1 MAGQTCPRENA
12 GRLSCDPDRLRSPEK
27 QHQLRNINSPVPIVS
42 AFRTALFRIP
52 AVLLAVLLALC
63 SLATRA
69 AYLDNVEVDTS
80 GKNVLIRIHFNT
92 RFQYLR
98 HVPEK
103 QGEVLQ
109 IFLRQQ
115 AGNVPPPAV
124 EETKSLAATD
134 LTPKIFV
141 TYPLQTGVPTKQL
154 LVKFDRTVQFQ
165 VRQGVDPFSIEI
177 VLQPV
182 VVAKPRKPT
191 VPPKYAISLDTYASA
206 AEAKG
211 APLPPE
217 LSRYETILSKSDI
230 SDVEL
235 YDRNVG
241 YFDTAEAADVIRD
254 RILPKFPNARVVD
267 LSAGTTLV
275 GAGPPPAA
283 VPVPRAKQQPPVAT
297 APPLPTPKTPTVQS
311 TPAPA
316 IGAPAT
322 AVVPAPALGA
332 PAAAVPAP
340 VPGAP
345 AATAVPSPAV
355 PKPAEPAAV
364 AEKGAQPVAT
374 TAAPDVERQA
384 REAMEKVRSAFADNK
399 WDDAINALNQ
409 LLILPPN
416 SLSQQA
422 QEMVGLARERSGQ
435 LAKAKAE
442 YELYLKLYPDAE
454 GAKRV
459 KERLA
464 MLEQRL
470 AGAPAG
476 ARPASEPV
484 EARAPVKTLFGSIAQ
499 YYYEGKTKS
508 ESAFNT
514 PTTVDQA
521 SLTSRDLAAI
531 VTTVDANARY
541 RSEQSDVRL
550 VFRDTDSVSLID
562 RNPSRNRLDAAYVDY
577 RGLQNPYSLRLGRQ
591 IGTGGGIFGRF
602 DGAIAGYK
610 FTKNLRINANVGA
623 PVDYGLDSKR
633 YFYGLNLDAENV
645 FDNWS
650 GNVYVIRQMVDGIH
664 DRDAVGGEVRY
675 FKNSNSL
682 YSMVD
687 YDTLFKQWNM
697 VMIQG
702 SVQTSGRTNF
712 TILLDQR
719 KAPPLSTTNAVFGQ
733 PVTSVEALLRTN
745 TEEQLR
751 QKALAIT
758 SDVKQVLASV
768 TTPVS
773 AAWQICADYRLT
785 NVGPLPAYNDIP
797 ATPGTGDIHAYS
809 LQAIGSNV
817 YSSRDINVFSGTW
830 LQSPLFRGESLSYS
844 NLTGIGPKWTLEP
857 SLRWYTQ
864 RDDTDTKANRY
875 TAVLRLTYALKA
887 NISLDGEYD
896 VERSVTVTPVQQET
910 AVHQFFYV
918 GYRYSF

>member
-1 MAGQTCPRENA
+1 MAG
-12 GRLSCDPDRLRSPEK
+12 
-27 QHQLRNINSPVPIVS
+27 
-42 AFRTALFRIP
+42 
-52 AVLLAVLLALC
+52 
-63 SLATRA
+63 
-69 AYLDNVEVDTS
+69 
-80 GKNVLIRIHFNT
+80 
-92 RFQYLR
+92 
-98 HVPEK
+98 
-103 QGEVLQ
+103 
-109 IFLRQQ
+109 
-115 AGNVPPPAV
+115 
-124 EETKSLAATD
+124 
-134 LTPKIFV
+134 
-141 TYPLQTGVPTKQL
+141 
-154 LVKFDRTVQFQ
+154 
-165 VRQGVDPFSIEI
+165 
-177 VLQPV
+177 
-182 VVAKPRKPT
+182 
-191 VPPKYAISLDTYASA
+191 
-206 AEAKG
+206 KG
-211 APLPPE
+211 AP
-217 LSRYETILSKSDI
+217 T
-230 SDVEL
+230 
-235 YDRNVG
+235 
-241 YFDTAEAADVIRD
+241 
-254 RILPKFPNARVVD
+254 
-267 LSAGTTLV
+267 
-275 GAGPPPAA
+275 
-283 VPVPRAKQQPPVAT
+283 
-297 APPLPTPKTPTVQS
+297 
-311 TPAPA
+311 
-316 IGAPAT
+316 
-322 AVVPAPALGA
+322 
-332 PAAAVPAP
+332 
-340 VPGAP
+340 
-345 AATAVPSPAV
+345 
-355 PKPAEPAAV
+355 
-364 AEKGAQPVAT
+364 VAT

-384 REAMEKVRSAFADNK
+384 SEAMQKARSAFADNK

-435 LAKAKAE
+435 LGKAKAE

-470 AGAPAG
+470 AGTPAG
-476 ARPASEPV
+476 ARPASELV
-484 EARAPVKTLFGSIAQ
+484 ESRAPVKTVFGSFAQ

-521 SLTSRDLAAI
+521 TLSSRDLAAI

-610 FTKNLRINANVGA
+610 FTKNWRINANVGA
-623 PVDYGLDSKR
+623 PVDYGLDSNR

-645 FDNWS
+645 FENWS
-650 GNVYVIRQMVDGIH
+650 GNVYVIRQMVDGIA
-664 DRDAVGGEVRY
+664 DRDAVGGEIRY

-687 YDTLFKQWNM
+687 YDTLFKKWNM

-702 SVQTSGRTNF
+702 STQTSGRTTF
-712 TILLDQR
+712 TVLLDQR

-733 PVTSVEALLRTN
+733 PVTSVKVLLRTN

-773 AAWQICADYRLT
+773 AAWQIGADYRLT
-785 NVGPLPAYNDIP
+785 NVGALPAYNDIP
-797 ATPGTGDIHAYS
+797 ATPGTGNIYAYS

-817 YSSRDINVFSGTW
+817 YSRRDINVFSSTW

-844 NLTGIGPKWTLEP
+844 NLTGIGSKWSLEP
-857 SLRWYTQ
+857 SLRWYAQ
-864 RDDTDTKANRY
+864 RDNTDTSANRY
-875 TAVLRLTYALKA
+875 TAVLRLTYAWKE
-887 NISLDGEYD
+887 NISFDGEYD
-896 VERSVTVTPVQQET
+896 VERSITVSPIQRES
-910 AVHQFFYV
+910 AVHQFFYL